1 MDELYDDLLLSW
13 VGCMYREFLKK
24 LYIYRK
30 LVYLIKTIEEKLSIS
45 SAPMTRP
52 LFFTLVCVCLRQI
65 CGEILTQ
72 TSQQIDDEE
81 FVVTGDKIQRC
92 HS

>member
-1 MDELYDDLLLSW
+1 
-13 VGCMYREFLKK
+13 MYREFLKK

-52 LFFTLVCVCLRQI
+52 LFFT
-65 CGEILTQ
+65 
-72 TSQQIDDEE
+72 
-81 FVVTGDKIQRC
+81 
-92 HS
+92 